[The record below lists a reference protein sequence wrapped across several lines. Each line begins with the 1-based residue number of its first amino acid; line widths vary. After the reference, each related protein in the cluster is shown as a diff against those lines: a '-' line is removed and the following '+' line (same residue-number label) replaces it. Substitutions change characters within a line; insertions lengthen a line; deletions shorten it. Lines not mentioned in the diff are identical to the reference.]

1 MRSILFLT
9 MVLFISGW
17 AFAGDSGEFAYKSP
31 ETTVESEYGYLTIY
45 TDSYYQEP
53 LSFSSD
59 GGDPQ
64 NITFTPY
71 KIYRK
76 DGSLVKNVYSAE
88 KTPLKVKLAKG
99 EYVVVAKM
107 SEEKMSSFAVNIEPG
122 QVLEVD
128 AAMLGNTSSNEE

>member
-9 MVLFISGW
+9 LVLFISGW
-17 AFAGDSGEFAYKSP
+17 AFAGDSEQFAFKTP
-31 ETTVESEYGYLTIY
+31 ETTVKSEYGYLKIY
-45 TDSYYQEP
+45 THSYYKEP

-64 NITFTPY
+64 NIIYSPY

-76 DGSLVKNVYSAE
+76 DGSLVKNVYSTE

-107 SEEKMSSFAVNIEPG
+107 SEEKVSSFAVNVEPG

-128 AAMLGNTSSNEE
+128 ATMLGKTSSKGE